1 MADEARAMRILIVD
15 DSSTSRMITRRC
27 IETASAVPVEF
38 AEAPDGAEAL
48 SLLEADSFDLI
59 VTDLNMPKMDGT
71 TFVWKVRMARELA
84 DTPIIV
90 LSSLK
95 NERTASALAALGVKD
110 LIQKP
115 ISPAKIAG
123 HLDTIG
129 GAANG

>member
-1 MADEARAMRILIVD
+1 MADEPRAMRILIVD

-27 IETASAVPVEF
+27 IETASAAPVEF

-48 SLLEADSFDLI
+48 TLLESATFDLI

-95 NERTASALAALGVKD
+95 NERTASALAALGVKE

-115 ISPAKIAG
+115 ISPAKIAQ
-123 HLDTIG
+123 HLDAIG
-129 GAANG
+129 GATNG